1 MAPKRGHY
9 GSGTL
14 AASGKNS
21 WRIRYRIGGERFA
34 KTIKGTRT
42 EAAKELRRL
51 LQAGDDGRHVAPD
64 RMTLGQWVEQW
75 IALKERTTETSTAE
89 RYARVLKIHVV
100 PVLGLKALQ
109 KITATDL
116 DKLYANLEN
125 DLSARSMTLLH
136 VVVKSCLTTAVK
148 KGLLSTN
155 PADRAERPA
164 SADNRVGMVLD
175 EEQLPKLVQGFRR
188 TSIYGVVAVAAYTG
202 ARRNEILA
210 LRWIDIDL
218 EAKILSITRSI
229 EETKKHG
236 RGIKGPKSARGRR
249 KIKIDDSLVALL
261 RSERERHLR
270 LVAGIPDGVEV
281 DTSLIRLPEGA
292 LVFPATSGTDLTALR
307 CPDAITKMFAKWA
320 RKLGFPGMRFHD
332 LRSTHGTLLL
342 DRGVGVHTVAERL
355 GHDPAMLLRV
365 YAQRTKKSD
374 TMAADIIG
382 TMTKGVL

>member
-1 MAPKRGHY
+1 LR
-9 GSGTL
+9 
-14 AASGKNS
+14 
-21 WRIRYRIGGERFA
+21 WRDREGRRHA
-34 KTIKGTRT
+34 KVFTGART
-42 EAAKELRRL
+42 DAVKELRRL
-51 LQAGDDGRHVAPD
+51 VHTVDTGEHVAPAKI
-64 RMTLGQWVEQW
+64 TFGQWVANW
-75 IALKERTTETSTAE
+75 LALKERTTETGTAE
-89 RYARVLKIHVV
+89 RYARAMKIHVT
-100 PVLGLKALQ
+100 PVLGARPIQ

-116 DKLYANLEN
+116 DKLYADLEKK
-125 DLSARSMTLLH
+125 LSAGTMTLLH
-136 VVVKSCLTTAVK
+136 VVVKSCLATAVK
-148 KGLLSTN
+148 KGLLSSN

-164 SADNRVGMVLD
+164 SADNKVGTVLD
-175 EEQLPKLVQGFRR
+175 EDQLPKLVQGFRR
-188 TSIYGVVAVAAYTG
+188 TSTYGIVAVAAYTG
-202 ARRNEILA
+202 MRRNEILA
-210 LRWIDIDL
+210 LRWVDLDL
-218 EAKILSITRSI
+218 EAKIISITRSI

-236 RGIKGPKSARGRR
+236 RRIKGPKSARGRR
-249 KIKIDDSLVALL
+249 KIKIDDGLVALL

-270 LVAGIPDGVEV
+270 LVAGIPDGVKV

-292 LVFPATSGTDLTALR
+292 LVFPAMRGGNLTVLR

-374 TMAADIIG
+374 ATAADIIG